1 MLGDNMNEDDVKRE
15 VEFMLNNR
23 KQQKQ
28 WMEKEFSQWVY
39 FDTADGK
46 IIGAVYTVGTKTGI
60 WGGRVYL
67 ENNMEKTLGQF
78 IDSDWARKGV
88 ERYWEI
94 DGRTLLE

>member
-1 MLGDNMNEDDVKRE
+1 MNESEVKRE
-15 VEFMLNNR
+15 IEFMLNNR
-23 KQQKQ
+23 KQQKYQ
-28 WMEKEFSQWVY
+28 WMEKEFSHWVY
-39 FDTADGK
+39 YDTADGK
-46 IIGAVYTVGTKTGI
+46 IIGAVYKIGQSTGI
-60 WGGRVYL
+60 WGGRIYL